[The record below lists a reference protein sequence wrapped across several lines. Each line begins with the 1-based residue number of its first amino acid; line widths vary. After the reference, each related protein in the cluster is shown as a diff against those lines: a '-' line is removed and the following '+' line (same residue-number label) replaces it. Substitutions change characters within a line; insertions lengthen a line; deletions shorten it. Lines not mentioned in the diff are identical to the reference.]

1 MRQQVE
7 AYRLGHERE
16 RTGYQ
21 RLRRDDRGRRAEHY
35 RQRAQHL
42 GQHLEEG
49 VEHLNA
55 LKLRVALIAD
65 EPRALTEIIE
75 YQAYFH
81 ERPRGIDI
89 VRTDMTHVGV
99 ERFRACRG
107 EEHAAEDHKADL
119 VVGAVQHLH
128 RVHGVKC
135 LQHGRQVEYVHKSG
149 DAEEAEP
156 DEHDGAE
163 GLADAA
169 RSGALHEKQ
178 REDYRKRQDYHA
190 GLPRAEERVHHGVGA
205 QTLDRRRHRDRGG
218 QYAVGQHRRA
228 ADHRR
233 KDQPL
238 AAAAHQRVQREDAAL
253 AVVVGAHG
261 DENVLYRR
269 QQGYRPDNERQRA
282 DDQLLRGLRE
292 AAVALDDRL
301 HDVHRRGADVA
312 VDDADGYSSI
322 AKLTFFLFA
331 VLFPMISDV
340 SFPDNSVFC
349 TLRFR

>member
-55 LKLRVALIAD
+55 LKLRIALIAD

-81 ERPRGIDI
+81 ERPRDIDI

-119 VVGAVQHLH
+119 VVGAV
-128 RVHGVKC
+128 
-135 LQHGRQVEYVHKSG
+135 
-149 DAEEAEP
+149 
-156 DEHDGAE
+156 
-163 GLADAA
+163 
-169 RSGALHEKQ
+169 
-178 REDYRKRQDYHA
+178 
-190 GLPRAEERVHHGVGA
+190 
-205 QTLDRRRHRDRGG
+205 
-218 QYAVGQHRRA
+218 
-228 ADHRR
+228 
-233 KDQPL
+233 
-238 AAAAHQRVQREDAAL
+238 
-253 AVVVGAHG
+253 
-261 DENVLYRR
+261 
-269 QQGYRPDNERQRA
+269 
-282 DDQLLRGLRE
+282 
-292 AAVALDDRL
+292 
-301 HDVHRRGADVA
+301 
-312 VDDADGYSSI
+312 
-322 AKLTFFLFA
+322 
-331 VLFPMISDV
+331 
-340 SFPDNSVFC
+340 
-349 TLRFR
+349 

>member
-49 VEHLNA
+49 VEYLNA
-55 LKLRVALIAD
+55 LKLRIALIAD

-81 ERPRGIDI
+81 ERPRDIDI

-190 GLPRAEERVHHGVGA
+190 GLPRAEERVNHGDGA
-205 QTLDRRRHRDRGG
+205 QTLDRRCPR
-218 QYAVGQHRRA
+218 
-228 ADHRR
+228 
-233 KDQPL
+233 
-238 AAAAHQRVQREDAAL
+238 
-253 AVVVGAHG
+253 
-261 DENVLYRR
+261 
-269 QQGYRPDNERQRA
+269 
-282 DDQLLRGLRE
+282 
-292 AAVALDDRL
+292 
-301 HDVHRRGADVA
+301 
-312 VDDADGYSSI
+312 
-322 AKLTFFLFA
+322 
-331 VLFPMISDV
+331 
-340 SFPDNSVFC
+340 
-349 TLRFR
+349 